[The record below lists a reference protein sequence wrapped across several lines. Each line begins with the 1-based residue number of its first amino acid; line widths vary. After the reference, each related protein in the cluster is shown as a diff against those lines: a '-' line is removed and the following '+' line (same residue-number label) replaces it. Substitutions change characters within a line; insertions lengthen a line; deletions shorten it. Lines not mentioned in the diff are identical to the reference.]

1 MEINARHRDYS
12 QQYCNI
18 NFKAAK
24 KADLKFLWLG
34 FLISTADVLG
44 LLPNQGT
51 TIPHAMQCV
60 ANKTNKQKSKQKTR
74 Y

>member
-24 KADLKFLWLG
+24 KADLE
-34 FLISTADVLG
+34 IPVIR
-44 LLPNQGT
+44 
-51 TIPHAMQCV
+51 IPHFHCRCPEFAP
-60 ANKTNKQKSKQKTR
+60 
-74 Y
+74 